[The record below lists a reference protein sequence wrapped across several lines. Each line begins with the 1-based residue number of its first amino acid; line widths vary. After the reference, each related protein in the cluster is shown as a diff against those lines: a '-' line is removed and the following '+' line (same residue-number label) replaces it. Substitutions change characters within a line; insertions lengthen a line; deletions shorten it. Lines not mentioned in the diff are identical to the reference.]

1 MGSLSGVR
9 ALARHRHPW
18 LRVGDGSRT
27 HNFQI
32 HSLVLC
38 QLNYT
43 HRAPKN
49 MTKEAF
55 IVNTCTRDGEP
66 RYNLAMK
73 RMLLAGFAAAAVFL
87 ALAGC
92 AAPRPDRAPRAA
104 APRVPAVLAALDTTA
119 PDTGDQ
125 SFSIAEVGPSGVVP
139 HENLEGGI
147 WVLFNKP
154 VVALKTLAKPATSS
168 PLLAVSPRV
177 EGIYRWYGSRLLSFE
192 PKGQLVPATEYT
204 FTVSKSLQ
212 SLEGDALTGETKF
225 SFRTEPLELVSV
237 TPSGSDVVP
246 EASGEVIV
254 TFNFPVDLK
263 TILPFIRLQAGGADA
278 AFKAARPVITDRRQL
293 GPYENTDRIV
303 SLKPARDFPRNTD
316 VKVRILPG
324 AKPRPENYAT
334 DTELAAGF
342 HTLLPL
348 AVEDSNV
355 NAGRTGATAEIRFN
369 HKLKPESVAS
379 SLRLEAPGYS
389 VEQNLEVSGS
399 WVILHKVPADFD
411 SSFSV
416 DVLGGVTDIYGQTLG
431 TDQTV
436 SFDVGPAA
444 SYVDFRGTGQRV
456 LESQFPPKVAVE
468 MQNVDSGNYAIR
480 RIANPFGKTPTPP
493 RMTIDTSKIPRNTRH
508 FELFDLSRYLNDA
521 GKGAAYL
528 AWSFKGMFYGN
539 DTPDEIKDDLVVQ
552 VTDIGASITVGYN
565 SILVLA
571 RSLSTGA
578 PIAGAAVTLRKDTKT
593 LGTARTDETGLAAVP
608 LGAGI
613 LAGAFAGNE
622 GKAELE
628 IAKGKDRLVLHPAQM
643 QSLTWNANEPYSAE
657 AAKPLTYIWSDRGIY
672 RPGETMSFA
681 GVDRDLVLGRLA
693 PVPGKFRI
701 DLVNGSEDAEPA
713 ASTTGTATPSGSF
726 SGQIVLDKDV
736 EPGDW
741 FLVFHRMAGT
751 VDTRTGSAYVQVA
764 NFRRVTFSVDLS
776 LPDERKFMGDTLE
789 ARFSGA
795 YLAGGA
801 VTKGKSSWFWTR
813 RETWYQPV
821 GDAFADYTF
830 GEVQKGW
837 AEDLGSDSG
846 PLQGNGTAVASQKL
860 GDAEPGRVYSYEVA
874 ATVEDIDRQAISK
887 TDSRLVFSS
896 EQLLGA
902 KITSD
907 PGSEDSLYFVKKG
920 QPFTLKVV
928 SVDPD
933 GKPYPAG
940 AVKGRLI
947 REDWKLVRQLTV
959 GGMVDTHYEKQD
971 VVEKEFS
978 VSPKQP
984 WGAAQLATQ
993 KAGSYA
999 VEISGTDRK
1008 KRVSLTRISFYSTGA
1023 DEVVWERSDE
1033 RKLEI
1038 VPDKKVYAPGDHAK
1052 LLIKS
1057 PLARGTYLVS
1067 VERDGVLE
1075 KKTLDLA
1082 GSAPTVDIDITENH
1096 VPIVYVFISTSAG
1109 RTLPPAES
1117 PDAPDFGKP
1126 RGYSGLLELPVAAA
1140 SRTIKLELTNSKESY
1155 LPGSD
1160 ASVTMKATW
1169 NGQPLPGAEITL
1181 VAADRGVLDL
1191 IDYRIPNPVDFF
1203 YSRGNYPD
1211 KVAHYESR
1219 DLLLDPVTWKAR
1231 DLPGG
1236 DEKGEAAPGPGAPLR
1251 KDFNPTAIFRTGL
1264 VTGKD
1269 GTVTVRFK
1277 LPDLL
1282 TRFRS
1287 TAVAVKEDKF
1297 GIGEGEILVQNPINV
1312 RTALPRRMRVGD
1324 AATAGVVLTNLD
1336 ARKHAVGIGL
1346 AAKGVSV
1353 HGVTRKSVTLKPG
1366 ETAEVAFDL
1375 SAPAAGSA
1383 QLTFSVDSDILKERL
1398 QDALPVGA
1406 EHLTESFTVVGKT
1419 TDAAK
1424 EGLAVPSA
1432 FLGTAEEGLYLTIDS
1447 TIASS
1452 LAGAIKFLDIYPYDC
1467 LEQVTSKLFSR
1478 VLFPALASEKA
1489 DLSLVVR
1496 FANSDGGFSY
1506 WDDPAPRRSNYYVSL
1521 RVAHLLSA
1529 AKAKGMKV
1537 PEAIDLNALLDY
1549 IDKGWESH
1557 DTYLQA
1563 YAVYVLSSYGKNVK
1577 ARADTLAQMGD
1588 EIGVFGYGFL
1598 GLSYSATGDT
1608 ASAQSVLTRLKSFL
1622 RVGTRTVTLVG
1633 TVNDWLWYGGDM
1645 QAKALLLMLYAR
1657 LQPDSPLVRGLAND
1671 LLASNKTGYW
1681 ENTSNAGWA
1690 IQAFSEI
1697 VTRGG
1702 EANANFTARVTL
1714 GSSEIASR
1722 GFKGFSKAP
1731 FARQV
1736 PAQDLMSIAGK
1747 EPGQAVPGGKLLP
1760 LTFTLKGSGT
1770 LYYTAELR
1778 YSIPVA
1784 GVEARDEGIGI
1795 ATEILDEKGA
1805 SISGTDLGLGQVYT
1819 MKVVFYSSQD
1829 RTFLA
1834 LRAPIPSGAE
1844 PIDGSLVT
1852 SQIVKA
1858 AAAQGQADSGE
1869 GDTSYEGDYGYAG
1882 YTTRMYD
1889 NEVRF
1894 FFDQV
1899 SRGRHEVDFLFRTTT
1914 PGVYPTPPVQA
1925 ELMYQPE
1932 VFGRTAGAVYRIQK

>member
-1 MGSLSGVR
+1 
-9 ALARHRHPW
+9 
-18 LRVGDGSRT
+18 
-27 HNFQI
+27 
-32 HSLVLC
+32 
-38 QLNYT
+38 
-43 HRAPKN
+43 
-49 MTKEAF
+49 
-55 IVNTCTRDGEP
+55 
-66 RYNLAMK
+66 MK
-73 RMLLAGFAAAAVFL
+73 RVLPAGLAAAAVLF
-87 ALAGC
+87 ALSAC
-92 AAPRPDRAPRAA
+92 AVARQYRAPRAA
-104 APRVPAVLAALDTTA
+104 APGVPAILASLDTTA
-119 PDTGDQ
+119 PDASEQ
-125 SFSIAEVGPSGVVP
+125 SFAVAEVGPSGIVP

-147 WVLFNKP
+147 WILFNKP

-168 PLLAVSPRV
+168 PLLAITPRV
-177 EGIYRWYGSRLLSFE
+177 EGIYRWYGSRLFSFE

-212 SLEGDALTGETKF
+212 SLEGDPLTGETKF

-237 TPSGSDVVP
+237 TPSGPDVRP
-246 EASGEVIV
+246 EASTEVIM

-263 TILPFIRLQAGGADA
+263 TILPFIRLQAGGADVP
-278 AFKAARPVITDRRQL
+278 FKAARPVITDRRQL
-293 GPYENTDRIV
+293 GPYEDTDRIV
-303 SLKPARDFPRNTD
+303 SLKPAKELPRNSD
-316 VKVRILPG
+316 VKVRVLPG

-334 DTELAAGF
+334 DTELSAGF

-348 AVEDSNV
+348 AVEDSSV
-355 NAGRTGATAEIRFN
+355 YAGRTGATAEIRFN
-369 HKLKPESVAS
+369 HPLKSDSVAS
-379 SLRLEAPGYS
+379 NLRLEMGGYS
-389 VEQNLEVSGS
+389 IEKNLEVSGA
-399 WVILHKVPADFD
+399 WAILHQVPADFD
-411 SSFSV
+411 SSFSLE
-416 DVLGGVTDIYGQTLG
+416 VLAGITDAYGQTLG
-431 TDQTV
+431 ADQTV

-444 SYVDFRGTGQRV
+444 SYVEFRGTGQKV

-468 MQNVDSGNYAIR
+468 MQNADSGSYAIG
-480 RIANPFGKTPTPP
+480 RIANPFGKTPSPP
-493 RMTIDTSKIPRNTRH
+493 RMAIDTSKIPRNTRH

-528 AWSFKGMFYGN
+528 AWSFKGLFYGS
-539 DTPDEIKDDLVVQ
+539 DTPEEVKDDLVVQ
-552 VTDIGASITVGYN
+552 VTDIGASVTVGYN
-565 SILVLA
+565 SLLVLA
-571 RSLSTGA
+571 SSLSTGA
-578 PIAGAAVTLRKDTKT
+578 PMPGAAVTLRKDSKI
-593 LGTARTDETGLAAVP
+593 LGTARTDEAGLAAVP
-608 LGAGI
+608 LSTGI
-613 LAGAFAGNE
+613 LSTFHGDE

-628 IAKGKDRLVLHPAQM
+628 IAKGKDRLVLRPSQM
-643 QSLTWNANEPYSAE
+643 PSLTWNANEPYTAE
-657 AAKPLTYIWSDRGIY
+657 TARPLTYLWSDRGIY

-681 GVDRDLVLGRLA
+681 GIDRDLVVGRLA
-693 PVPGKFRI
+693 PVPGKYRV
-701 DLVNGSEDAEPA
+701 DLVNGSEDAEPV
-713 ASTTGTATPSGSF
+713 ASVNGTVSPSGSF
-726 SGQIVLDKDV
+726 SGQVALGKDV

-741 FLVFHRMAGT
+741 FLVFHRVAGR
-751 VDTRTGSAYVQVA
+751 VDTRTGSVYVQVA

-776 LPDERKFMGDTLE
+776 LPDERKFIGDTLD

-801 VTKGKSSWFWTR
+801 VTKGKWSWFWTR
-813 RETWYQPV
+813 RETWYQPP
-821 GDAFADYTF
+821 GDALADYSF

-846 PLQGNGTAVASQKL
+846 ALQGSGVTVASQKL
-860 GDAEPGRVYSYEVA
+860 GDAEAGRVYSYEVA

-907 PGSEDSLYFVKKG
+907 TSSEDSLYFVKKG

-928 SVDPD
+928 SVDAD
-933 GKPYPAG
+933 GKPYPTG

-959 GGMVDTHYEKQD
+959 GGMVDTHYEKQE

-978 VSPKQP
+978 VSPRQP
-984 WGAAQLATQ
+984 WGAAQLAAQ

-999 VEISGTDRK
+999 IEISGKDRK
-1008 KRVSLTRISFYSTGA
+1008 KRDSLTRISFYSTGV

-1033 RKLEI
+1033 RRLEI
-1038 VPDKKVYAPGDHAK
+1038 VPDKKLYAPGDRAK

-1082 GSAPTVDIDITENH
+1082 GSAPTIDIDIREDH
-1096 VPIVYVFISTSAG
+1096 VPMVYVFVSTSAG

-1126 RGYSGLLELPVAAA
+1126 RGYSGLLEIPVATG

-1169 NGQPLPGAEITL
+1169 NGQPLQGAEIAL

-1191 IDYRIPNPVDFF
+1191 IDYRIPSPIDFF
-1203 YSRGNYPD
+1203 YNRGNYPD
-1211 KVAHYESR
+1211 KVAHYDSR
-1219 DLLLDPVTWKAR
+1219 DLLLDPVTWKSR

-1251 KDFNPTAIFRTGL
+1251 KDFNPTAVFRTGL
-1264 VTGKD
+1264 VTGRD
-1269 GTVTVRFK
+1269 GTVTVKFK

-1324 AATAGVVLTNLD
+1324 AASAGVVLTNLD
-1336 ARKHAVGIGL
+1336 ARQHTVGISL
-1346 AAKGVSV
+1346 AARGVSV
-1353 HGVTRKSVTLKPG
+1353 QGVSRKTVTLKPG

-1375 SAPAAGSA
+1375 SAPAPGSA

-1419 TDAAK
+1419 NDAAK
-1424 EGLAVPSA
+1424 EEFAVPSA

-1478 VLFPALASEKA
+1478 VLFPGLAGGNA

-1506 WDDPAPRRSNYYVSL
+1506 WDDPAPRRSSYYVSL

-1529 AKAKGMKV
+1529 ARGKGMKL
-1537 PEAIDLNALLDY
+1537 PDAIDLDALLDY

-1557 DTYLQA
+1557 DTYLKA
-1563 YAVYVLSSYGKNVK
+1563 YAAYVLSAYGKNVK
-1577 ARADTLAQMGD
+1577 ARVDTLAQMGD
-1588 EIGVFGYGFL
+1588 EVGVFGYGFL
-1598 GLSYSATGDT
+1598 GLSYYAMGDT
-1608 ASAQSVLTRLKSFL
+1608 RSAQTVLARLKNFV

-1633 TVNDWLWYGGDM
+1633 TVNDWLWYGGDI

-1657 LQPDSPLVRGLAND
+1657 IQPGSQLVMGLAND
-1671 LLASNKTGYW
+1671 LLITNKTGYW

-1690 IQAFSEI
+1690 LQAFSEI

-1702 EANANFTARVTL
+1702 EANADFTASVKL
-1714 GSSEIASR
+1714 GNSEIASR

-1736 PAQDLMSIAGK
+1736 PARDLTAIAGK
-1747 EPGQAVPGGKLLP
+1747 EQGQAVAGGKLLP
-1760 LTFTLKGSGT
+1760 LTFALKGRGT

-1784 GVEARDEGIGI
+1784 GVEPRDEGIGI

-1805 SISGTDLGLGQVYT
+1805 AVSGTDLGLGQVYT
-1819 MKVVFYSSQD
+1819 MKVVFYSSRD

-1852 SQIVKA
+1852 SQIVKPTA
-1858 AAAQGQADSGE
+1858 GQGAQAESEE

-1882 YTTRMYD
+1882 YTTRIYD

-1899 SRGRHEVDFLFRTTT
+1899 SRGRHEVNFLFRTTT

-1925 ELMYQPE
+1925 QLMYQPE
-1932 VFGRTAGAVYRIQK
+1932 VFGRTAGAVYRIMK